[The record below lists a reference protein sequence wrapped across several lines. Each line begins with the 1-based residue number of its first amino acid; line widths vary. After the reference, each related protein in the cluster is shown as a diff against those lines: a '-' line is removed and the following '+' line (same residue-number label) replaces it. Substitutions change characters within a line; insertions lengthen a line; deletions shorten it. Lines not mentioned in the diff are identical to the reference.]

1 MRKDVLGTMMFA
13 DDIASCGDDE
23 TDMTLMAEYLESWGG
38 DLGESIRGSADQKPN
53 SNTLILTGKWP
64 KKIASC

>member
-23 TDMTLMAEYLESWGG
+23 TDMTLMADYLESWGG
-38 DLGESIRGSADQKPN
+38 DLGE
-53 SNTLILTGKWP
+53 NTLILTGKWP